1 MLKEGSREKD
11 ILVMLFIIQI
21 SILLEIFDGNRL
33 VPLFILSMGVFIFLV
48 SKEVARRVSDLP
60 QLRRR

>member
-1 MLKEGSREKD
+1 MLDEGSREKD

-21 SILLEIFDGNRL
+21 SILLEIFDGDRL

-48 SKEVARRVSDLP
+48 IKEVARRVSDLP